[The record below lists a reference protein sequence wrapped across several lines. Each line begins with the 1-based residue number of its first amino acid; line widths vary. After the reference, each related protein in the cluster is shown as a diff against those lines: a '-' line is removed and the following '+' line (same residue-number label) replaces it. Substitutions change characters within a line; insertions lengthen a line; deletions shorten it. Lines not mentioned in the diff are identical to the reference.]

1 MDGKTPTVV
10 TEIVA
15 NLAVIVVDTT
25 MTAVTSSFSVVTSMV
40 STLSLVTV
48 IVITGVKIVR
58 EVSGVVYRAAG
69 LIGGAVSTLLG

>member
-1 MDGKTPTVV
+1 MVKVV

-58 EVSGVVYRAAG
+58 LVSGVVCRAAG